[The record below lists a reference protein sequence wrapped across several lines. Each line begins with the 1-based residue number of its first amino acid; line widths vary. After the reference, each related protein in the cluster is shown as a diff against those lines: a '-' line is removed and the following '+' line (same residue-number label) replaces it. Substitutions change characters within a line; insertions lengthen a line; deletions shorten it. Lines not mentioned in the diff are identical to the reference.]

1 MSFTTA
7 RGLRITDQ
15 DIRDYFAGRPSDD
28 QLALQAADLGLSA
41 EQIADAL
48 SQGRSIMVTA
58 SAVRDWVAG
67 HAASYRWDAS
77 GQLTAPLDIVS
88 TAPGAGPGTAANTMV
103 LPSEAYT
110 TLNITGNVALDLSP
124 GWAVSL
130 MSVRTVNAPRFDAG
144 LHVYM
149 YGNTHDISVKLGGG
163 DDVIVTGFGNDTIAA
178 GAGDDIV
185 FAGRA
190 DDSVNA
196 GAGNDWVRGGPGRD
210 VITGGPGADVFAYVF
225 AYESQG
231 AGMDVITDFRA
242 GVGGDVL
249 DFSGLTGGV
258 APVTT
263 FDAGTG
269 TLYLDIDGNGV
280 LDATNDMAIV
290 LTGVAG
296 GLVAENFGF

>member
-15 DIRDYFAGRPSDD
+15 DIRDYFAGHPGDD
-28 QLALQAADLGLSA
+28 QVALQAAELGLSA
-41 EQIADAL
+41 EQIAAAL
-48 SQGRSIMVTA
+48 SQGRSITVTA
-58 SAVRDWVAG
+58 GAVRDWVAG
-67 HAASYRWDAS
+67 HAAGYRWDAS

-88 TAPGAGPGTAANTMV
+88 TATVAGAAVNTMV

-149 YGNTHDISVKLGGG
+149 YGNTNDLSVQVGAG
-163 DDVIVTGFGNDTIAA
+163 DDIIVAGFGNDTIAA

-196 GAGNDWVRGGPGRD
+196 GAGDDWVRGGPGRD

-231 AGMDVITDFRA
+231 AGADVITDFQA
-242 GVGGDVL
+242 GAGGDVL
-249 DFSGLTGGV
+249 DFSGLTAGV

-269 TLYLDIDGNGV
+269 TLYVDIDGNGV

-296 GLVAENFGF
+296 GLVAENFVF